1 MVNLMVMAETAT
13 VTSKSMIN
21 LPSKIRKKYGLT
33 PGSKVVFIES
43 DSGILMLP
51 VPPIMKLFGAMREHK
66 AALIE
71 AIREL
76 NEEHRREA
84 REG

>member
-1 MVNLMVMAETAT
+1 MVMAETAT
-13 VTSKSMIN
+13 VTSKSMVN

-43 DSGILMLP
+43 DSGILMIP
-51 VPPIMKLFGAMREHK
+51 VPPIMKLFGADREHK
-66 AALIE
+66 TALIE

-76 NEEHRREA
+76 TEEHRRES
-84 REG
+84 RER